1 MIVYAHYPLTETR
14 VQREAEALI
23 EAGYDV
29 DVICLRGDGERPRE
43 RYRGVEV
50 HRLPI
55 TLDKRSLPHQLVSYL
70 RFTVRA
76 AIRLSRLHAARP
88 YGSVQVHNLP
98 DFLVFCALGP
108 KRRGVPVILD
118 LHDLMPEFFAGR
130 FGAERHPI
138 LARAIRWQERAA
150 CRFADHVITVSEPWR
165 RSLIA
170 RGVAP
175 ERCSVVLNVAD
186 TRVFVPSGRRRR
198 DNQFHLIYH
207 GSVTYRYGLDLAVR
221 AVGLVRDEIPQI
233 KLTILGRGD
242 QMPALLELRRR
253 AGLQDCVELRDEFLL
268 AEALPELIA
277 EADVGLAPYRNDVFT
292 DGLLPTKLME
302 YAVLGLPC
310 IAARTTAI
318 EALFR
323 DTMVEFFEPG
333 DAADLARCI
342 RDLHAHPGRRAEL
355 ARRSQH
361 FTSRYNWDRVGSEYV
376 ALVDSL
382 AESADVASGRW

>member
-1 MIVYAHYPLTETR
+1 MVVYALYPLAETR

-55 TLDKRSLPHQLVSYL
+55 APDKRSLPQQLVSYL

-76 AIRLSRLHAARP
+76 GIRLSRLHAARP

-138 LARAIRWQERAA
+138 LARAIRWQERVA

-186 TRVFVPSGRRRR
+186 PRIFVPSARRPR
-198 DNQFHLIYH
+198 DNRFHLIYH
-207 GSVTYRYGLDLAVR
+207 GSVTHRYGLDLAVR
-221 AVGLVRDEIPQI
+221 AVGLVREEIPRI

-242 QMPALLELRRR
+242 QMPGLLELRGR
-253 AGLQDCVELRDEFLL
+253 AGLGNCVELRDEFVL
-268 AEALPELIA
+268 AEDLPDLIA

-318 EALFR
+318 EAQFR

-355 ARRSQH
+355 AHRSQH
-361 FTSRYNWDRVGSEYV
+361 FTHRYNWDRVGSEYV
-376 ALVDSL
+376 ALVDRL
-382 AESADVASGRW
+382 AESAEVAAGRR